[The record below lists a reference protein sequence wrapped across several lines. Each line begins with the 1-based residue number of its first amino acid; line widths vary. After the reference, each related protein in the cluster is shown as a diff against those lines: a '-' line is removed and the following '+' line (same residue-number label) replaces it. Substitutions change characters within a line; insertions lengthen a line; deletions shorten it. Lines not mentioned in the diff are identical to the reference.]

1 MNELKQ
7 IDPSIIAWMEQHQYN
22 VELLNAAD
30 KQLLDKLFEYV
41 QLRDAIGYWSGVVV
55 QNEQNLVLINH
66 REQELMEMLE
76 KLLL

>member
-1 MNELKQ
+1 
-7 IDPSIIAWMEQHQYN
+7 MEQHQYN

-55 QNEQNLVLINH
+55 QNEQNLALINH